1 MYQSWHANLPV
12 MYLKEFLAKAVVL
25 KSNQSQ
31 TLSHLHPIKPSFQG
45 FHLNCKRTN
54 FFFAGNTQIVPNS
67 FIATF
72 IPSKF
77 LSLAPD
83 PPFQAFPI
91 LVSRVLE
98 GREKQQ
104 KHKRMISFSL
114 KISFLIYIFVTVLG
128 PIQTSYKNKKKLK
141 IGQNIYKIDS

>member
-1 MYQSWHANLPV
+1 
-12 MYLKEFLAKAVVL
+12 
-25 KSNQSQ
+25 
-31 TLSHLHPIKPSFQG
+31 
-45 FHLNCKRTN
+45 
-54 FFFAGNTQIVPNS
+54 VPNT

-98 GREKQQ
+98 GREKLQ

-114 KISFLIYIFVTVLG
+114 KIFFYIYFCNRARTKQVT
-128 PIQTSYKNKKKLK
+128 KNKKKVENWSKYL
-141 IGQNIYKIDS
+141 